1 METYNKE
8 VVVDTLTPEDIEL
21 LLEVLDNTSISLKD
35 SVRYSE
41 LYSLRSKLIYI
52 LNLVDDL

>member
-8 VVVDTLTPEDIEL
+8 VVVDTLTPEDIEIL
-21 LLEVLDNTSISLKD
+21 LDVLDNTSVSLKD

-41 LYSLRSKLIYI
+41 LLAVRSKLIYI

>member
-41 LYSLRSKLIYI
+41 LYSLHSKLIYI